1 MASAAG
7 QGPGFESRIVDRARR
22 AADRGRSVSHGERED
37 GVSAVAAP
45 VTEETGRIVA
55 AVSLGGP
62 SNRLAPERVEAFLPV
77 LTTVAERLSELR
89 FIGTDT

>member
-1 MASAAG
+1 MTDEA
-7 QGPGFESRIVDRARR
+7 
-22 AADRGRSVSHGERED
+22 
-37 GVSAVAAP
+37 
-45 VTEETGRIVA
+45 GRIVA

-62 SNRLAPERVEAFLPV
+62 SNRFTPERVEAFLPV